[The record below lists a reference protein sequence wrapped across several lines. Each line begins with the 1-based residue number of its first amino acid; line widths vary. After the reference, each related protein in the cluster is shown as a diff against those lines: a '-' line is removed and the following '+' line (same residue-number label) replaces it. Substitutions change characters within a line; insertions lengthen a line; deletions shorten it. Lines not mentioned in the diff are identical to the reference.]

1 MLTRIYCDNC
11 GHTMKGDTIYKK
23 DYKECTQHY
32 CSKCGFN
39 YEMGFRYNILT
50 KQYIKYIR
58 FNP

>member
-1 MLTRIYCDNC
+1 MLKSTNCDKC
-11 GHTMKGDTIYKK
+11 GHFMKDKAIYKEDVK
-23 DYKECTQHY
+23 MCTHHY

-39 YEMGFRYNILT
+39 YESGFRHNILT